1 MNTST
6 KSGSTCTHH
15 TDSERIACPV
25 CLVTALTA
33 ERDKMRARC
42 DQLIESQ
49 RLAESAMLEQLARAD
64 KAKAELAAEREK
76 VRELRECLSN
86 LVDEQNGAP
95 LERRREQ
102 WQATMDEARAALAA
116 TEDPK

>member
-1 MNTST
+1 MNTPL
-6 KSGSTCTHH
+6 
-15 TDSERIACPV
+15 TDSERDR
-25 CLVTALTA
+25 L
-33 ERDKMRARC
+33 RSRC

-64 KAKAELAAEREK
+64 KAKAELATEREK
-76 VRELRECLSN
+76 VRELRECLQN

-102 WQATMDEARAALAA
+102 WRATMDEARAALAA
-116 TEDPK
+116 TEDAK